1 MLAQLKLHVQHNS
14 ALDILAFILIISNL
28 QLLVYVKYESV
39 IWKYL
44 IINYSQLSL
53 INKYHAIKHQ
63 PTTTVSHSIVNSSAH
78 AFTLRYHVELTK
90 ISLTIDHL
98 SLAIII
104 ITGAT
109 IKIMYLHN
117 QLLQLMTIIIGMVLQ
132 CLSKLDTGGAKSG
145 VCRLASSAQIMFQI
159 GTPLSLLCFQFYLFL
174 FLLEFPIIFTHS
186 SYHIPMPSPSIP
198 VLFFKFLFCE

>member
-1 MLAQLKLHVQHNS
+1 MPVQLMLHLQHIV
-14 ALDILAFILIISNL
+14 ALDILAFIIIISNL
-28 QLLVYVKYESV
+28 QLLVSVEYESV
-39 IWKYL
+39 IWNYL

-53 INKYHAIKHQ
+53 INKYHPIKHQ

-132 CLSKLDTGGAKSG
+132 SLSKLDTGGAKSG
-145 VCRLASSAQIMFQI
+145 VCGLALSAQIMFQI
-159 GTPLSLLCFQFYLFL
+159 ATLSLSLLCFQFYLFL
-174 FLLEFPIIFTHS
+174 FLLEFPIIFTHY
-186 SYHIPMPSPSIP
+186 SYILYSYAITQYYCII
-198 VLFFKFLFCE
+198 L